1 MPLMAVDTSRL
12 LVRTSRTMPRMTP
25 PPPRIPNR
33 RSSLSTAANSPRPS
47 PYSSFSPLAFSASTS
62 PPPNLAASSSHAL
75 SPIFSSSISDP
86 KKKRGLLGFIDSISI
101 NAIFSSSSSVVSLV
115 RLFLPP
121 QHASDAAA
129 PCVRRHSSQTR
140 RNELS
145 VSSPC

>member
-1 MPLMAVDTSRL
+1 
-12 LVRTSRTMPRMTP
+12 
-25 PPPRIPNR
+25 
-33 RSSLSTAANSPRPS
+33 
-47 PYSSFSPLAFSASTS
+47 
-62 PPPNLAASSSHAL
+62 
-75 SPIFSSSISDP
+75 SDS

-145 VSSPC
+145 VSPPC